1 MGQNLATA
9 HEALQ
14 VYESFEEN
22 SEVVHLRTTTDLRF
36 SSSIHTQVIA
46 LYQQADKLLSSGQRG
61 ADICKSESHRLIS
74 EWQHFLNHLDKSSQL
89 LILDVS
95 FYNAARQF
103 GLLLNEFEAY
113 IEDLNEQVLHHQSTR
128 DTDAQLAECNRQM
141 QKLASQTDARVCRSD
156 GAILGASF
164 ASLDRTGH
172 AAGERRRFESREGF
186 SGTATAARSDLGIA

>member
-1 MGQNLATA
+1 M
-9 HEALQ
+9 
-14 VYESFEEN
+14 
-22 SEVVHLRTTTDLRF
+22 
-36 SSSIHTQVIA
+36 IA

-61 ADICKSESHRLIS
+61 ADIYKSESDRLIS

-89 LILDVS
+89 LILYVS

-141 QKLASQTDARVCRSD
+141 QKLASQTDARLK
-156 GAILGASF
+156 AF
-164 ASLDRTGH
+164 A
-172 AAGERRRFESREGF
+172 E
-186 SGTATAARSDLGIA
+186 ATAQYLAQVSRRWPVLDTQPASVVASKVAKDLQERQQQLEAIWELRKGSVEQEAEIQQFQQQTQKVGTSFRLRLFFK